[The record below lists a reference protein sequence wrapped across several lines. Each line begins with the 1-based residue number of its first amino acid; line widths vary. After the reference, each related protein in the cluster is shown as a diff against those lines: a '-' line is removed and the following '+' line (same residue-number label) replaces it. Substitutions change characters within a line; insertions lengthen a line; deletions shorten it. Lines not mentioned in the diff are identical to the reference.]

1 MDISTYFALLF
12 FWGLCTLSARRGCE
26 MKFIL
31 AVVALLL
38 SSPSFADSITITLT
52 SSTGTCS
59 AGCAKTYNDATSAVP
74 NTLQS
79 NIITVY
85 QTPCNVSINN
95 TCSAAQVLTFWA
107 LQLKN
112 GMVSAITAYQIQQL
126 ENAAITSYTPINP
139 Q

>member
-1 MDISTYFALLF
+1 
-12 FWGLCTLSARRGCE
+12 
-26 MKFIL
+26 MKIIL
-31 AVVALLL
+31 IILALLL
-38 SSPSFADSITITLT
+38 STLAHADSITITLT

-59 AGCAKTYNDATSAVP
+59 AGCTKIYNDATSSTP

-79 NIITVY
+79 NLITVY

-112 GMVSAITAYQIQQL
+112 GMVSAVTTYQTQQL
-126 ENAAITSYTPINP
+126 ENAAAAGYTPINP